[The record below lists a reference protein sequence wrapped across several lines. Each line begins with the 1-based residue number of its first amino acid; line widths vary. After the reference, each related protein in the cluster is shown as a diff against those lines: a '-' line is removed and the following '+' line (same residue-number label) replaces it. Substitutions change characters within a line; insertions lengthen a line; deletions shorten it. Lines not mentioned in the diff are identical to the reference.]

1 MPPATQDAQPGTDE
15 PSRGL
20 MAISKV
26 VAAVR
31 GMAMKGPMQRVLKRI
46 SRKDVV
52 LSSCREMLFWKPS
65 WQRKKA
71 RRARIAR
78 PTSARM
84 NARKLISQLVPV
96 TMPRA
101 GGKIRLPA
109 PKNMA
114 NRAKPRTNT
123 LPKESFSFMGDLPMC
138 VLYVHL
144 QYTIPGRSGANGHKR
159 IKRRQAGKKSL
170 YNTILW
176 RYTGSEKRALPFGRG
191 RGIYM
196 SELTVRMGE
205 NIRIYRRANRMTL
218 SELATKINKSK
229 ATVGKYEQGTIA
241 LDMDTLYEIA
251 AALGV
256 SPFQLM
262 VSLLPEKKEKG
273 EPRLQ
278 GERRYLYLYDGRASR
293 ILRSLLVSG
302 QEDDAVT
309 LFYDIPSFTEPQ
321 RCRALYYGRR
331 QKHDFVTNYILENQ
345 SNGVEHAFLCVMR
358 SLDRPTESTGLISG
372 ISSRML
378 LPVSA
383 KCILSEAVLP
393 ENEELTESLLLTKE
407 DIRLTRRCNMF
418 IVEQIS
424 WLG

>member
-1 MPPATQDAQPGTDE
+1 
-15 PSRGL
+15 
-20 MAISKV
+20 
-26 VAAVR
+26 
-31 GMAMKGPMQRVLKRI
+31 
-46 SRKDVV
+46 
-52 LSSCREMLFWKPS
+52 
-65 WQRKKA
+65 
-71 RRARIAR
+71 
-78 PTSARM
+78 
-84 NARKLISQLVPV
+84 
-96 TMPRA
+96 
-101 GGKIRLPA
+101 
-109 PKNMA
+109 
-114 NRAKPRTNT
+114 
-123 LPKESFSFMGDLPMC
+123 
-138 VLYVHL
+138 
-144 QYTIPGRSGANGHKR
+144 
-159 IKRRQAGKKSL
+159 
-170 YNTILW
+170 
-176 RYTGSEKRALPFGRG
+176 
-191 RGIYM
+191 M
-196 SELTVRMGE
+196 SELGVRIGE

-218 SELATKINKSK
+218 SELAERINKSK
-229 ATVGKYEQGTIA
+229 ATVGKYEQGAIA

-262 VSLLPEKKEKG
+262 VSLLPEKKEQG
-273 EPRLQ
+273 TPRLQ

-302 QEDDAVT
+302 KGEADDAVT

-321 RCRALYYGRR
+321 RCRALYYGHR

-358 SLDRPTESTGLISG
+358 SLDRPSESTGLISG

-383 KCILSEAVLP
+383 KCILSENVLP
-393 ENEELTESLLLTKE
+393 ENDELTESLLLTKE